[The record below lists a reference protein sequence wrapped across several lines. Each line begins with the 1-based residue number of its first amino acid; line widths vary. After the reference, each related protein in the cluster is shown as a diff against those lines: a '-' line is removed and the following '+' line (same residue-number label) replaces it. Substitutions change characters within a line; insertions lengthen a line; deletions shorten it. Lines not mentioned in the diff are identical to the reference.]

1 MNISTF
7 SGSVTIRERIAIPA
21 GAIASVKLVA
31 QDGEVL
37 AATAVPVNGVPAE
50 FDLYADPELLKHAKK
65 LFFWAYLRSE
75 VGSWGTLDLVPAKTD
90 ATDVVLAR
98 IPE

>member
-1 MNISTF
+1 MSISSF
-7 SGSVTIRERIAIPA
+7 SGSITIRERIAIPA

-37 AATAVPVNGVPAE
+37 AATAIPVNGVPAE
-50 FDLYADPELLKHAKK
+50 FDLYADSELLQNTKK

-75 VGSWGTLDLVPAKTD
+75 VGSWGTLDLVAAKSDSTD
-90 ATDVVLAR
+90 IVLSR
-98 IPE
+98 IPA